1 MKEENP
7 FSNVYHSA
15 QKEVKKM
22 QPVWDEIAMENRKES
37 MFTKIISVLALLVS
51 VASLVVAIIALVRT

>member
-7 FSNVYHSA
+7 FSNAYHSA
-15 QKEVKKM
+15 QKEVEKM

-37 MFTKIISVLALLVS
+37 SFTKIISVLALLVS